1 MDLNA
6 DEIRALLQAGG
17 YELRIYDFNTVY
29 SKGWWEA
36 IIYYEDLAQTQ
47 RIRSPSKETAVQVA
61 YKFFI
66 GETI

>member
-17 YELRIYDFNTVY
+17 YRLLIYDFTTVY

-36 IIYYEDLAQTQ
+36 VIYYEDLPQSS

-61 YKFFI
+61 YNLFI
-66 GETI
+66 GETK